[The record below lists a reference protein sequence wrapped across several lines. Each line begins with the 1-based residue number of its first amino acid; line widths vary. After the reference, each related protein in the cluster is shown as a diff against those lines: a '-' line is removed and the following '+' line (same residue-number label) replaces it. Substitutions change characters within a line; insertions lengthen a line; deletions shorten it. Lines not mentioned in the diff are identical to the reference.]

1 MKNKLKTMSIAACA
15 MVLLSGCSMWGS
27 DEKDTANNGT
37 ANSTKETTPNNER
50 SLANEDSIQNMM
62 NYMQQNGIQI
72 SDMTP
77 IDQMDFAAHEGQ
89 SFSYN
94 GNTAYLYRLKSND
107 ETMKALLE
115 DAKKN
120 GTVKVNMDGKEQV
133 YNASVNGDYLFV
145 YDPAANMGDFINAM
159 GNYVP
164 GATTTTP
171 NIGGNSEDKTD
182 ANPSPEQKDGNTN
195 AADKTTN
202 TNEQTN
208 PDTDPQSATE
218 TED

>member
-1 MKNKLKTMSIAACA
+1 
-15 MVLLSGCSMWGS
+15 MWGS
-27 DEKDTANNGT
+27 EEKDTANNGT

-208 PDTDPQSATE
+208 PDTDPQSVTE

>member
-1 MKNKLKTMSIAACA
+1 MKNKIKTISIAACT

-27 DEKDTANNGT
+27 DEKDTSKNGT
-37 ANSTKETTPNNER
+37 ANATKETTPNSER
-50 SLANEDSIQNMM
+50 STASEDSIQNMM
-62 NYMQQNGIQI
+62 NYMKEKGITI
-72 SDMTP
+72 SDMSP
-77 IDQMDFAAHEGQ
+77 IDTMDFAAHEGQ

-94 GNTAYLYRLKSND
+94 GNTAYLYRLKSDDAN
-107 ETMKALLE
+107 MKALLE

-120 GTVKVNMDGKEQV
+120 GTVKVNMDGKEQM

-145 YDPAANMGDFINAM
+145 YDPAANMGDLINAM

-182 ANPSPEQKDGNTN
+182 ANPSPEQKD
-195 AADKTTN
+195 AVDKTMN
-202 TNEQTN
+202 TNEQNNTN
-208 PDTDPQSATE
+208 SNPQSPTE